1 MSLSDLTQAENP
13 ASRILFYFIREVLRQ
28 EDIDW

>member
-13 ASRILFYFIREVLRQ
+13 ASRILFLLYKRVLRQ